1 MGRHR
6 TQGTLH
12 THTLT
17 ALCEAVV
24 AYPALTSLSLA
35 ANDILD
41 AGASVVSDALAASPH
56 TLTAL
61 RQCNLD
67 YNSLTVVPRF
77 LIRVRARRQGSQ
89 ADAPRL
95 CA

>member
-1 MGRHR
+1 M
-6 TQGTLH
+6 QGKLH

-41 AGASVVSDALAASPH
+41 EGARVVSDALSASPH
-56 TLTAL
+56 TLRSL
-61 RQCNLD
+61 KQCNLD
-67 YNSLTVVPRF
+67 YNSLTTVSPF
-77 LIRVRARRQGSQ
+77 LVRR
-89 ADAPRL
+89 
-95 CA
+95 